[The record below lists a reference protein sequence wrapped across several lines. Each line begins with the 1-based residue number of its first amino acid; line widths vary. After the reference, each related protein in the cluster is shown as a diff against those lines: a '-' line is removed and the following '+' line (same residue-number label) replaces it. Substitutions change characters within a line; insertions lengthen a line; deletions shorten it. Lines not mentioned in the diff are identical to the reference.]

1 MHSKKSSLAEASLHS
16 SGHNRAWYKRLQP
29 QSLRAWMAGAGLVAM
44 ALASFMVVGQSSP
57 PSIPALSLA
66 TEPLFGAST
75 NEKPAMALALSVEY
89 PTVGAQYRNAPYSP
103 ASEYLGYYDAE
114 ACYTYNNAPTETPR
128 TGLNAQD
135 YKRFDRTGAAIAR
148 KCTGEQFSGNFLN
161 WASSSAIDMMR
172 MALSGG
178 DRYIDEENLTVLQRA
193 VLPAGGGDPGGDNPC
208 FWNSSGHFPAKQL
221 ASADGY
227 SGAVPESMRSSAG
240 SQAI

>member
-89 PTVGAQYRNAPYSP
+89 PTVGAQYRNARIP
-103 ASEYLGYYDAE
+103 
-114 ACYTYNNAPTETPR
+114 
-128 TGLNAQD
+128 
-135 YKRFDRTGAAIAR
+135 
-148 KCTGEQFSGNFLN
+148 
-161 WASSSAIDMMR
+161 
-172 MALSGG
+172 
-178 DRYIDEENLTVLQRA
+178 
-193 VLPAGGGDPGGDNPC
+193 LPANTLATTMPR
-208 FWNSSGHFPAKQL
+208 PATHTTMPRLKRHAL
-221 ASADGY
+221 
-227 SGAVPESMRSSAG
+227 V
-240 SQAI
+240 